1 VSWVAGTNKFFDGMT
16 FDDARHLLG
25 TASSDT
31 TEEVEAF
38 PELPFSRRRRSKDAG
53 DIPSSFDA
61 RTKWPGLI
69 HPIRNQ
75 ERCGSCWAFSASEVM
90 SDRVAIAANE
100 SSPVL
105 SPEDMVSCDNK
116 DSGCGGGV
124 LSRAWN
130 YIKDTGLLTEACF
143 PYAAGDGKEPGCATA
158 CADGSPMVR
167 TKAASNRAIYGVE
180 AMQLEIQT
188 HGLQELHVLQ
198 VWCLP
203 EALVGALP

>member
-1 VSWVAGTNKFFDGMT
+1 MT
-16 FDDARHLLG
+16 FDEARALLG
-25 TASSDT
+25 THLSHISEHLDQCLDDSVYDV
-31 TEEVEAF
+31 VE
-38 PELPFSRRRRSKDAG
+38 DG
-53 DIPSSFDA
+53 DIPASFDA

-116 DSGCGGGV
+116 DYGCGGGV

-130 YIKDTGLLTEACF
+130 YIKDTGLPTEACF

-180 AMQLEIQT
+180 AMQQEI
-188 HGLQELHVLQ
+188 
-198 VWCLP
+198 
-203 EALVGALP
+203 